1 MTKLDVSATGM
12 VTIEI
17 TPLEGD
23 APSSKFTVDTGFG
36 DVRDRLFQGLAD
48 VSRRGLLFLTGR
60 NGDGVELPV
69 KVPVIVGIKTCL
81 VRDLATNMVKTFN
94 TLVDHGWTPVLK
106 TPSGREAWTVEM
118 SAKTFARPVQEVGR
132 TIKTGETAKTV
143 FRRQF

>member
-1 MTKLDVSATGM
+1 MTKLDIGATGM

-36 DVRDRLFQGLAD
+36 DVGERLFQGLAD
-48 VSRRGLLFLTGR
+48 VSGRGLLFLTGR
-60 NGDGVELPV
+60 DRDGEESPV
-69 KVPVIVGIKTCL
+69 KVPVPVGTSIGT
-81 VRDLATNMVKTFN
+81 VRDLAASMVKAFN
-94 TLVDHGWTPVLK
+94 TFVGRGWTPVLK

-118 SAKTFARPVQEVGR
+118 SAKASVRPVQEVGR
-132 TIKTGETAKTV
+132 TIKTGETAKAA